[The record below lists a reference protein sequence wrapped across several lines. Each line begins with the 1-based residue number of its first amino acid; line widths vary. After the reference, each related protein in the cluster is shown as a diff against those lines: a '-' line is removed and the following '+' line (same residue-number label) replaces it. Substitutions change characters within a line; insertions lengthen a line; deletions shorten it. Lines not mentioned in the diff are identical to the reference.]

1 MEGRPK
7 SASLKTFEKEKTV
20 KLNPTL
26 IENVRQPISTAELE
40 RRWAETRKAMKKQGI
55 DCLVMQ
61 NSNQYLGGC
70 VRWFTDL
77 PAKEGYPVTVIFP
90 VDDEMT
96 MITSGGAP
104 LPPGPP
110 EWAVRGVRE
119 RIGRPYF
126 RTLHYTDSMD
136 GEAVVSQLKG
146 RGAKRVGIVAKS
158 SMSAATY
165 EYIRENVGQIELVN
179 ASDLVDPIKAIKS
192 PEELELIKKAAAIQ
206 DAAMAAIPAILR
218 PGKKEYEI
226 LSAVTHLLMDMGS
239 EEQLLMVGSAP
250 PGMSTGQRNDFFTN
264 RTLQAGDQFFLM
276 IEVNGPGGFY
286 AEMGRTFCLG
296 DPPKEL
302 LTVWEVAK
310 EAQRRTV
317 ARLVAGAKPSDLLK
331 AHNEFMVSQGFGA
344 EGRLFGHGQGYDLVE
359 RPALRADEPMPL
371 AANMNITVHPIAV
384 TDKAYGFCCDNY
396 IVGENKATPIHRTPQ
411 EVLVI

>member
-1 MEGRPK
+1 
-7 SASLKTFEKEKTV
+7 V
-20 KLNPTL
+20 NLNPTL

-40 RRWAETRKAMKKQGI
+40 RRWAETRKAMQKQGI

-61 NSNQYLGGC
+61 NSNQYLGGY
-70 VRWFTDL
+70 VRWFTDI
-77 PAKEGYPVTVIFP
+77 PAKEGYPITVIFP

-110 EWAVRGVRE
+110 EWAVRGVKE

-126 RTLHYTDSMD
+126 RTLNYTDTMD
-136 GEAVVSQLKG
+136 GEAVVSQLKA
-146 RGAKRVGIVAKS
+146 RGAKKVGIVAKG
-158 SMSAATY
+158 SMSAPAY
-165 EYIRENVGQIELVN
+165 EYIRENAGKIELVE
-179 ASDLVDPIKAIKS
+179 ASDLVDPIKAVKS
-192 PEELELIKKAAAIQ
+192 AEELELIRKAAAIQ
-206 DAAMAAIPAILR
+206 DAAMAAIPTIVR

-226 LSAVTHLLMDMGS
+226 ISAVTHILMDMGS
-239 EEQLLMVGSAP
+239 EEQLLMIGSAP
-250 PGMSTGQRNDFFTN
+250 PGKSTGQKSDYFTN
-264 RTLQAGDQFFLM
+264 RTLQAGDQLFLM

-286 AEMGRTFCLG
+286 TEMGRTFCLG

-302 LTVWEVAK
+302 LAVWEVAK

-331 AHNEFMVSQGFGA
+331 AHNEFMVGQGFGA

-359 RPALRADEPMPL
+359 RPALLADEPMPL

-396 IVGENKATPIHRTPQ
+396 IVGQSKATPIHRTPQ

>member
-1 MEGRPK
+1 VPVN
-7 SASLKTFEKEKTV
+7 LH
-20 KLNPTL
+20 PTL
-26 IENVRQPISTAELE
+26 TEMVRQPISTAELE
-40 RRWAETRKAMKKQGI
+40 RRWAETRKAMAKEGI

-61 NSNQYLGGC
+61 NSNQYLGGY
-70 VRWFTDL
+70 VRWFTDI

-90 VDDEMT
+90 VDDEMS
-96 MITSGGAP
+96 MISCGGAP
-104 LPPGPP
+104 MPPGPP
-110 EWAVRGVRE
+110 DWAVRGVKE
-119 RIGRPYF
+119 RICRPYF

-136 GEAVVSQLKG
+136 GEAVVSQLKA

-165 EYIRENVGQIELVN
+165 EYVRENRGQIELID
-179 ASDLVDPIKAIKS
+179 ASDLVDPIKAVKS
-192 PEELELIKKAAAIQ
+192 PEELELIKKTAAIQ
-206 DAAMAAIPAILR
+206 DAAMAAVPAILR

-264 RTLQAGDQFFLM
+264 RTINAGDQFFLM

-286 AEMGRTFCLG
+286 AEMGRSFCLG
-296 DPPKEL
+296 DPPREL
-302 LTVWEVAK
+302 LEVWAVAK

-317 ARLVAGAKPSDLLK
+317 ECMVPGARPADLLN
-331 AHNEFMVSQGFGA
+331 AHNEFMVSQGYSA

-359 RPALRADEPMPL
+359 RPGLRADEPMPL
-371 AANMNITVHPIAV
+371 AANMNITVHPFAV
-384 TDKAYGFCCDNY
+384 TEKAYGFCCDNY
-396 IVGENKATPIHRTPQ
+396 IVGESGAIPIHKTPQ

>member
-1 MEGRPK
+1 MH
-7 SASLKTFEKEKTV
+7 
-20 KLNPTL
+20 PTL

-40 RRWAETRKAMKKQGI
+40 RRWAETRKAMAKQGI

-61 NSNQYLGGC
+61 NSNQYLGGY
-70 VRWFTDL
+70 VRWFTDV

-90 VDDEMT
+90 VNDEMT
-96 MITSGGAP
+96 MITSGGEP

-110 EWAVRGVRE
+110 EWAVRGVKE

-126 RTLHYTDSMD
+126 RTLNYTDTLD
-136 GEAVVSQLKG
+136 GEAVISRLKA
-146 RGAKRVGIVAKS
+146 RGAKRVGIVAKG
-158 SMSAATY
+158 SMSAPTY
-165 EYIRENVGQIELVN
+165 EYIQQNRGQMEIIEV
-179 ASDLVDPIKAIKS
+179 SDLIDPIKAVKS

-206 DAAMAAIPAILR
+206 DAAMAAVPTIVR

-226 LSAVTHLLMDMGS
+226 LSAVTHILMDMGS

-250 PGMSTGQRNDFFTN
+250 PGMSTGQKNDFFTN
-264 RTLQAGDQFFLM
+264 RTLNAGDQLFLM

-286 AEMGRTFCLG
+286 AELGRTFCLG
-296 DPPKEL
+296 APPKEL
-302 LTVWEVAK
+302 LKVWEAAK
-310 EAQRRTV
+310 EAQVRTIK
-317 ARLVAGAKPSDLLK
+317 RLVAGAKPADLLK
-331 AHNEFMVSQGFGA
+331 AHNEFMVSQGYMA

-359 RPALRADEPMPL
+359 RPALRADESMPL

-396 IVGENKATPIHRTPQ
+396 IVGEREATPIHKTPR
-411 EVLVI
+411 EVIVI

>member
-1 MEGRPK
+1 MP
-7 SASLKTFEKEKTV
+7 V

-26 IENVRQPISTAELE
+26 IENVRQPISTVELE
-40 RRWAETRKAMKKQGI
+40 RRWAETRKAMAKQNI

-61 NSNQYLGGC
+61 NSNQYLGGY
-70 VRWFTDL
+70 VRWFTDV

-96 MITSGGAP
+96 MITSGGEP

-110 EWAVRGVRE
+110 EWAVRGVKE

-126 RTLHYTDSMD
+126 RTLGYTDTMD
-136 GEAVVSQLKG
+136 GEAVINRLKA
-146 RGAKRVGIVAKS
+146 RGAKRVGIVAKG
-158 SMSAATY
+158 SMSAPTY
-165 EYIRENVGQIELVN
+165 EYIQQNRGQMELVD
-179 ASDLVDPIKAIKS
+179 ASDLIDPIKAIKS

-206 DAAMAAIPAILR
+206 DAAMAAIPTIVRA
-218 PGKKEYEI
+218 GKKEYEI

-250 PGMSTGQRNDFFTN
+250 PGTSTGQKNDFFTN
-264 RTLQAGDQFFLM
+264 RTLKAGDQLFLM

-286 AEMGRTFCLG
+286 TELGRTFCLG
-296 DPPKEL
+296 DPPKGL
-302 LTVWEVAK
+302 LQVWEAAK
-310 EAQRRTV
+310 EAQVRTIK
-317 ARLVAGAKPSDLLK
+317 RLVAGAKPADLLK
-331 AHNEFMVSQGFGA
+331 AHNEFMVSKGYMA

-371 AANMNITVHPIAV
+371 AANMNITIHPIAV

-396 IVGENKATPIHRTPQ
+396 IVGEREATPIHKTPR
-411 EVLVI
+411 EVIVI

>member
-1 MEGRPK
+1 M
-7 SASLKTFEKEKTV
+7 

-26 IENVRQPISTAELE
+26 LENVRQPISTAELK
-40 RRWAETRKAMKKQGI
+40 RRWAETRKAMQKQGI

-61 NSNQYLGGC
+61 NSNQYLGGY
-70 VRWFTDL
+70 VRWFTDV

-96 MITSGGAP
+96 MITSGGKP

-110 EWAVRGVRE
+110 EWAVRGVKE

-126 RTLHYTDSMD
+126 RTLNYTDTMD
-136 GEAVVSQLKG
+136 GEAVISDLKA
-146 RGAKRVGIVAKS
+146 RGAKKVGIVAKG
-158 SMSAATY
+158 SMSAPTY
-165 EYIRENVGQIELVN
+165 EYMQQNRGKIELME
-179 ASDLVDPIKAIKS
+179 ASDLVDPIKAVKS
-192 PEELELIKKAAAIQ
+192 PEELVLIRKAAAIQ
-206 DAAMAAIPAILR
+206 DAAMAAIPTIVR

-264 RTLQAGDQFFLM
+264 RTLNAGDQLFLM
-276 IEVNGPGGFY
+276 IEVNGPGGYY
-286 AEMGRTFCLG
+286 AELGRTFCLG

-302 LTVWEVAK
+302 LKVWEGAK

-317 ARLVAGAKPSDLLK
+317 ERLVPGARPADLLK
-331 AHNEFMVSQGFGA
+331 AHNEFMVSQGYGP

-359 RPALRADEPMPL
+359 RPALRADESMPL
-371 AANMNITVHPIAV
+371 AANMNIVVHPIAV

-396 IVGENKATPIHRTPQ
+396 IVGEREATPIHKTPS
-411 EVLVI
+411 EVLSI

>member
-1 MEGRPK
+1 M
-7 SASLKTFEKEKTV
+7 

-61 NSNQYLGGC
+61 NSNQYLGGY
-70 VRWFTDL
+70 VRWFTDI

-110 EWAVRGVRE
+110 EWAVRGVKE
-119 RIGRPYF
+119 RIGQPYF
-126 RTLHYTDSMD
+126 RTLHYTDTMD
-136 GEAVVSQLKG
+136 GEAVISRLKA
-146 RGAKRVGIVAKS
+146 RGAKRVGIVAKG
-158 SMSAATY
+158 SMSAPTY
-165 EYIRENVGQIELVN
+165 EYIHQNRGKMELVD
-179 ASDLVDPIKAIKS
+179 ASDLIDPIKAVKS

-206 DAAMAAIPAILR
+206 DAAMAAIPTIVR

-250 PGMSTGQRNDFFTN
+250 PGSLPVR
-264 RTLQAGDQFFLM
+264 RTILHQPHNAGRRPVIPDDRGERSRRVLC
-276 IEVNGPGGFY
+276 
-286 AEMGRTFCLG
+286 EMGRSFCLG

-302 LTVWEVAK
+302 LKVWEPP
-310 EAQRRTV
+310 RRPSA
-317 ARLVAGAKPSDLLK
+317 ARSSAGGRSQPADLLE
-331 AHNEFMVSQGFGA
+331 AHNEFMVSQGY
-344 EGRLFGHGQGYDLVE
+344 GRRRKALRPRAGYDLVE

-371 AANMNITVHPIAV
+371 AANMNIASTPSPSQEKHTRSAV
-384 TDKAYGFCCDNY
+384 TTTSSEKPKQRRFTRHPARCW
-396 IVGENKATPIHRTPQ
+396 
-411 EVLVI
+411 

>member
-1 MEGRPK
+1 M
-7 SASLKTFEKEKTV
+7 

-26 IENVRQPISTAELE
+26 LENVRQPISTAELK
-40 RRWAETRKAMKKQGI
+40 RRWAETRKAMQRQGI

-61 NSNQYLGGC
+61 NSNQYLGGY
-70 VRWFTDL
+70 VRWFTDV
-77 PAKEGYPVTVIFP
+77 PAKEGYPVTVVFP

-96 MITSGGAP
+96 MITSGGKP

-110 EWAVRGVRE
+110 EWAVRGVKE

-126 RTLHYTDSMD
+126 RTLNYTDTMD
-136 GEAVVSQLKG
+136 GEAVISDLKA
-146 RGAKRVGIVAKS
+146 RGAKKVGIVAKG
-158 SMSAATY
+158 SMSAPTY
-165 EYIRENVGQIELVN
+165 EYMQQNRGKIELME
-179 ASDLVDPIKAIKS
+179 ASDLVDPIKAVKS
-192 PEELELIKKAAAIQ
+192 PEELALIRKAAAIQ
-206 DAAMAAIPAILR
+206 DAAMAAIPTIVR

-250 PGMSTGQRNDFFTN
+250 PGKPTGQKNDYFTN
-264 RTLQAGDQFFLM
+264 RTLNAGDQLFLM

-296 DPPKEL
+296 DPPKDL
-302 LTVWEVAK
+302 LKVWEVAK
-310 EAQRRTV
+310 EAQERTV
-317 ARLVAGAKPSDLLK
+317 ARLKAGAKPADLLS
-331 AHNEFMVSQGFGA
+331 AHNEFMKSKGYMP

-396 IVGENKATPIHRTPQ
+396 IVGEGAATPIHKTPR

>member
-1 MEGRPK
+1 M
-7 SASLKTFEKEKTV
+7 

-40 RRWAETRKAMKKQGI
+40 RRWAATRKAMKKQGL
-55 DCLVMQ
+55 DCLIMQ
-61 NSNQYLGGC
+61 NSNQYLGGY
-70 VRWFTDL
+70 VRWFTDV

-96 MITSGGAP
+96 MITSGGDP

-110 EWAVRGVRE
+110 EWAVRGVKE

-126 RTLHYTDSMD
+126 RTLHYTDTLD
-136 GEAVVSQLKG
+136 GEAVISRLKA
-146 RGAKRVGIVAKS
+146 RGAKRVGIVAKG
-158 SMSAATY
+158 SMSAPTY
-165 EYIRENVGQIELVN
+165 EYIHQNLGKMELVD
-179 ASDLVDPIKAIKS
+179 AADLIDPIKAVKS
-192 PEELELIKKAAAIQ
+192 PEELELIRKAAAIQ
-206 DAAMAAIPAILR
+206 DAAMAAVPAILR

-250 PGMSTGQRNDFFTN
+250 PGKSTGQRNDFFVN
-264 RTLQAGDQFFLM
+264 RTINAGDQFFLM

-302 LTVWEVAK
+302 VKVWEVAK

-317 ARLVAGAKPSDLLK
+317 KRLKAGAKPADLLK
-331 AHNEFMVSQGFGA
+331 AHNEFMKSQGFGP

-371 AANMNITVHPIAV
+371 AANMNITLHPIAV

-396 IVGENKATPIHRTPQ
+396 FVTEGAPTPVHKTPQ
-411 EVLVI
+411 VIMVI